1 MLKKGQ
7 VYKLTYSNIFTLSR
21 NYMILSP
28 TYDVHIKDIKRGVN
42 LSPIFHLNLA
52 GELNHYGWM
61 GTFGV
66 IKIEKPNTVQDF
78 KDIKK
83 AMERY
88 GMTYNRKLNK
98 IEGYG
103 T

>member
-1 MLKKGQ
+1 MLKK
-7 VYKLTYSNIFTLSR
+7 
-21 NYMILSP
+21 
-28 TYDVHIKDIKRGVN
+28 
-42 LSPIFHLNLA
+42 
-52 GELNHYGWM
+52 

>member
-7 VYKLTYSNIFTLSR
+7 VYKLTYNDIFSLPR

-28 TYDVHIKDIKRGVN
+28 TYDVHIKDIKRG
-42 LSPIFHLNLA
+42 LILRTIFHFNLA
-52 GELNHYGWM
+52 GELNHYGDM
-61 GTFGV
+61 GTYGV

-103 T
+103 A